1 MESEKILMAAG
12 VTVAAVVGAFVF
24 WGPSGSRLRQRRGQ
38 IAGLHNFGRTC
49 FLNTLLQALAACPQ
63 FIAWLQLYNGATPDR
78 KSLISSML
86 STLEV
91 INGTHATLRGDPHS
105 PGAVLRALNTLGWVI
120 PQEEHDAHELF
131 HVLLSSLEEE
141 ATRPQ
146 QMGCLSDALLPTG
159 LTTASEA
166 ASNDFNDTGAM
177 TPLAYR
183 NVPAVGQRIG
193 DQPNRPSSAMLS
205 DFLNMEYDE
214 STNLQRLVRSEAH
227 TPDSPASVCERES
240 ADILTPTGATASFS
254 GHSPFGYQS
263 AVAAMD
269 FINPQLP
276 LNGSPILGG
285 ERLSRP
291 RQPQSQQSQLQ
302 HIDGLNR
309 RVSSSC
315 RSLERL
321 NRGPG
326 RVSIWSSMMPSQ
338 VAHPFQG
345 AMGAQIV
352 CNGCGS
358 KSAVR
363 YDKFDSV
370 TLNLPE
376 QRRSGLSLGH
386 LLSEYITSEDL
397 SDVKCDSCN
406 ETTMHTK
413 SVTFAKLPACLCIH
427 IARTI
432 WLNTGQLCKRQDYV
446 HFPESLSMAPY
457 SFVQP
462 HLNSQAGTPWGST
475 MSLYSSSL
483 PMNNGGG
490 AGGECFGTMFPK
502 NLYRLLAVVVH
513 SGEANSGHFVTYRR
527 GSLRNAHRWFYTSD
541 TIVREV
547 SIDEVLS
554 VPAYL
559 LFYDRGQQ
567 RGQQMQMR

>member
-49 FLNTLLQALAACPQ
+49 FLNTLLQAMAACPQ
-63 FIAWLQLYNGATPDR
+63 FIAWLQLYNNASPDR
-78 KSLISSML
+78 RSLITSML
-86 STLEV
+86 NTLEV
-91 INGTHATLRGDPHS
+91 VNGTHATLRGDPHS
-105 PGAVLRALNTLGWVI
+105 PGAVLRALNALGWVI

-141 ATRPQ
+141 TIRPQ
-146 QMGCLSDALLPTG
+146 PLGCLSDALPSDNDETSSFAGTATPIGGFRPISSMAAG
-159 LTTASEA
+159 LGAS
-166 ASNDFNDTGAM
+166 
-177 TPLAYR
+177 
-183 NVPAVGQRIG
+183 QRIG
-193 DQPNRPSSAMLS
+193 DQPNRPSSAMLT

-214 STNLQRLVRSEAH
+214 STSLQRLVRSEAH
-227 TPDSPASVCERES
+227 TPDSPASVCEREGNDRLGS
-240 ADILTPTGATASFS
+240 LLLDAVSPGTPFGFPLASELESLATPT
-254 GHSPFGYQS
+254 
-263 AVAAMD
+263 
-269 FINPQLP
+269 
-276 LNGSPILGG
+276 LGG
-285 ERLSRP
+285 ERMSRP
-291 RQPQSQQSQLQ
+291 RQPQSQEEN
-302 HIDGLNR
+302 LNR

-321 NRGPG
+321 HRGPG
-326 RVSIWSSMMPSQ
+326 RVSIWSNMMPSQ

-363 YDKFDSV
+363 YDKFDSI
-370 TLNLPE
+370 TLNLPP
-376 QRRSGLSLGH
+376 QRRTGLSLGH
-386 LLSEYITSEDL
+386 LLSDYITSEDL

-406 ETTMHTK
+406 ETTTHTK

-427 IARTI
+427 VARTV
-432 WLNTGQLCKRQDYV
+432 WLPTGQVCKRQDYV

-475 MSLYSSSL
+475 MSLYSTSL
-483 PMNNGGG
+483 PMNNGVG
-490 AGGECFGTMFPK
+490 GGEGFGTMFPK

-567 RGQQMQMR
+567 RQLNLR